1 MNKKKIELQVLN
13 ISNSQAQAGAYALV
27 LGEVGGK
34 RQLPIIIG
42 ATEAQAMVIEMKG
55 IVPPRPLT
63 HNLFASVLEV
73 LGVKLMRILIYKV
86 DNGVFYSYLYMKAE
100 ETILRIDARTSDA
113 VALALRMNAPIFVYE
128 EILETECLK
137 TGESTTDPMGGSEPD
152 KDELLQEDTI
162 GILKTAL
169 QKAIEEEDYE
179 RAAQIR
185 DQINQLKTICNMH
198 VFYTPDIQTHA
209 ELPEEEA
216 AHAVRVLRLQAGDE
230 VMLTDGK
237 GCFYRAEISTATNKR
252 CLVNIL
258 ETLPQAPLWKGH
270 LHIAMAPT
278 KNMDRTEW
286 FAEKATEI
294 GFDELTFLNCRF
306 SERKVIK
313 TERISKIL
321 VSAIKQSLKAR
332 LPQLNEMTD
341 FNKFITQPFPGQKF
355 IAHCYEGEKQLLKD
369 IVHPGEDALVLIGP
383 EGDFSEEEVRKA
395 TENGFIPISLGKSRL
410 RTETAALVACHILNL
425 QNQ

>member
-34 RQLPIIIG
+34 RQLPIII
-42 ATEAQAMVIEMKG
+42 
-55 IVPPRPLT
+55 
-63 HNLFASVLEV
+63 
-73 LGVKLMRILIYKV
+73 GVKLMRILIYKV

-185 DQINQLKTICNMH
+185 DQINQLKN
-198 VFYTPDIQTHA
+198 
-209 ELPEEEA
+209 
-216 AHAVRVLRLQAGDE
+216 
-230 VMLTDGK
+230 
-237 GCFYRAEISTATNKR
+237 
-252 CLVNIL
+252 
-258 ETLPQAPLWKGH
+258 
-270 LHIAMAPT
+270 
-278 KNMDRTEW
+278 
-286 FAEKATEI
+286 
-294 GFDELTFLNCRF
+294 
-306 SERKVIK
+306 
-313 TERISKIL
+313 
-321 VSAIKQSLKAR
+321 
-332 LPQLNEMTD
+332 
-341 FNKFITQPFPGQKF
+341 
-355 IAHCYEGEKQLLKD
+355 
-369 IVHPGEDALVLIGP
+369 
-383 EGDFSEEEVRKA
+383 
-395 TENGFIPISLGKSRL
+395 
-410 RTETAALVACHILNL
+410 NL
-425 QNQ
+425 

>member
-73 LGVKLMRILIYKV
+73 LGVKLMRVLIYKV

-137 TGESTTDPMGGSEPD
+137 TGESTTDPD

-185 DQINQLKTICNMH
+185 DQINQLKN
-198 VFYTPDIQTHA
+198 
-209 ELPEEEA
+209 
-216 AHAVRVLRLQAGDE
+216 
-230 VMLTDGK
+230 
-237 GCFYRAEISTATNKR
+237 
-252 CLVNIL
+252 
-258 ETLPQAPLWKGH
+258 
-270 LHIAMAPT
+270 
-278 KNMDRTEW
+278 
-286 FAEKATEI
+286 
-294 GFDELTFLNCRF
+294 
-306 SERKVIK
+306 
-313 TERISKIL
+313 
-321 VSAIKQSLKAR
+321 
-332 LPQLNEMTD
+332 
-341 FNKFITQPFPGQKF
+341 
-355 IAHCYEGEKQLLKD
+355 
-369 IVHPGEDALVLIGP
+369 
-383 EGDFSEEEVRKA
+383 
-395 TENGFIPISLGKSRL
+395 
-410 RTETAALVACHILNL
+410 NL
-425 QNQ
+425 